1 MRGDDAGEE
10 LAMFGDARTLLYVVA
25 ILVVLGLL
33 LVQPAD
39 VIMALH
45 MAFGP

>member
-25 ILVVLGLL
+25 ILSVLGLM
-33 LVQPAD
+33 LVQPD
-39 VIMALH
+39 VMMALH
-45 MAFGP
+45 MAFGS